1 MNPEVLRFFNENYSP
16 GRVCLIGADD
26 FIGKLIRFG
35 QSSITPDKKPSLW
48 SHAFLMG
55 EKRRDGRDDGSIYI
69 FESDLYADTKS
80 WQVYN
85 GVQESRLL
93 KWCKDSIEH
102 ACVLGMDMTQ
112 EKQTALLTKALEFAY
127 DEKHLRYPVGELF
140 GTLLA
145 YITRRFNK
153 KNIFD
158 DKYAVQCAT
167 FVRMCYQ
174 YIEKDFLPEDIDLTH
189 SSPETIHQS
198 QIFSYRK
205 EWHRSND

>member
-1 MNPEVLRFFNENYSP
+1 MNPEVLRFFNENYTP

-69 FESDLYADTKS
+69 FESDLFADSNS
-80 WQVYN
+80 WQIYN
-85 GVQESRLL
+85 GVQESRLV
-93 KWCKDSIEH
+93 KWCKDNIEH
-102 ACVLGMDMTQ
+102 ACVLGMDINQ
-112 EKQTALLTKALEFAY
+112 EEQRSLLSKALEYAY
-127 DEKHLRYPVGELF
+127 DEKRLRYPVGELF
-140 GTLLA
+140 GTFWAIL
-145 YITRRFNK
+145 TRQFNK